1 MDKVIYDPIL
11 GELRQSDGGGSGGG
25 GGGDCTGIQPMVCRV
40 FADDHYGMAAH
51 LDAENGMEFAGYCAE
66 RIGKLELYLVS
77 ADPNHTGDIV
87 LMVGGEPFTV
97 PVTAS
102 VSKATIVPG
111 APLTGRIAI
120 VRDVGDS
127 ADTLAIGGVPVTAKV
142 VDWRCF

>member
-25 GGGDCTGIQPMVCRV
+25 SGGGDCTGFQPMVCRI

-51 LDAENGMEFAGYCAE
+51 LDAENGMEFASCCASG
-66 RIGKLELYLVS
+66 IGKLELYLVS

-87 LMVGGEPFTV
+87 LMVGGESFTV
-97 PVTAS
+97 PVTTS
-102 VSKATIVPG
+102 VSKATIVTS

-120 VRDVGDS
+120 IRDMGNA
-127 ADTLAIGGVPVTAKV
+127 ADTLAATALA